1 MKQKLDY
8 FDVNNRIIQIMR
20 EKGYNKNSLAKVMG
34 MAQPTIK
41 QIENKEA
48 FPDINFNWLLTGRG
62 NKVDLIGE
70 YDIKHEGVV
79 EYDLDADGYSMRYHD
94 GVDPRGPSAKN
105 EKDDKN
111 EARIDKMLGI
121 IESQQRQLETQ
132 ARTIE
137 LLAQKGAAGDVLGV
151 AGKAVRG

>member
-1 MKQKLDY
+1 
-8 FDVNNRIIQIMR
+8 
-20 EKGYNKNSLAKVMG
+20 
-34 MAQPTIK
+34 
-41 QIENKEA
+41 
-48 FPDINFNWLLTGRG
+48 
-62 NKVDLIGE
+62 
-70 YDIKHEGVV
+70 
-79 EYDLDADGYSMRYHD
+79 MRYHD

-137 LLAQKGAAGDVLGV
+137 LLAQKGAAADVQGV
-151 AGKAVRG
+151 AGKAVQG